1 VCAIGTYFGH
11 MKLQFEID
19 LPEGRFESVY
29 RHLVQTEG
37 RLTELEAAGMV
48 HLSISRFS
56 AEFKRRNGITFRAA
70 RIDAKLRIA
79 AVLLSSTSLRVSEI
93 ASRLGYS
100 EVKKFAKTFKQKY
113 GVPPT
118 VFRLN
123 HQELK
128 AS

>member
-1 VCAIGTYFGH
+1 
-11 MKLQFEID
+11 MKLQLEID

-29 RHLVQTEG
+29 RRLVQTEG
-37 RLTELEAAGMV
+37 RLSELEAAGLV

-56 AEFKRRNGITFRAA
+56 SEFKRRNGITFRAA
-70 RIDAKLRIA
+70 RIDAKLHIA
-79 AVLLSSTSLRVSEI
+79 AALLSSTPLRVSEI

-100 EVKKFAKTFKQKY
+100 EVKKFAKAFKRKY

-118 VFRLN
+118 LFRLN
-123 HQELK
+123 QQTLK

>member
-1 VCAIGTYFGH
+1 

-19 LPEGRFESVY
+19 LPEGRFESLY
-29 RHLVQTEG
+29 RHLIQTEG
-37 RLTELEAAGMV
+37 RLSEREAAGLV

-56 AEFKRRNGITFRAA
+56 SEFKRRNGITFRAA

-100 EVKKFAKTFKQKY
+100 EVKKFAKIFKQKY

-118 VFRLN
+118 VLRLN
-123 HQELK
+123 QQEHK

>member
-1 VCAIGTYFGH
+1 

-37 RLTELEAAGMV
+37 RISEPEAARLV

-56 AEFKRRNGITFRAA
+56 SEFKRRTGITFRAA
-70 RIDAKLRIA
+70 RIDAKLHIA
-79 AVLLSSTSLRVSEI
+79 AVLLSSTRLRVSEI
-93 ASRLGYS
+93 AARLGYS
-100 EVKKFAKTFKQKY
+100 EVKSFAKAFKQKF

-118 VFRLN
+118 VFRL
-123 HQELK
+123 HQQQSK

>member
-1 VCAIGTYFGH
+1 MCAIATSFGY

-19 LPEGRFESVY
+19 LPENRFESVY

-37 RLTELEAAGMV
+37 RLSEPEAARLV

-56 AEFKRRNGITFRAA
+56 SEFKRRNGITFRTA
-70 RIDAKLRIA
+70 RIDAKLLIA
-79 AVLLSSTSLRVSEI
+79 AALLSSTSLRVSEI
-93 ASRLGYS
+93 ATRLGYS
-100 EVKKFAKTFKQKY
+100 EVKKFAKAFKQKY

-118 VFRLN
+118 VFRIK

-128 AS
+128 PY